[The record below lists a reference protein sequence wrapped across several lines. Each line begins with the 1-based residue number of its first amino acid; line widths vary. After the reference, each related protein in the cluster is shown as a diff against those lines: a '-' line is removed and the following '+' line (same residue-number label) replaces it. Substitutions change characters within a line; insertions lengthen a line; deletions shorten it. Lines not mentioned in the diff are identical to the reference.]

1 MRERILSLRG
11 DVEISTVGRIMDE
24 IIAINEEDNKEE
36 PIHLYIQSDGGVA
49 MDAYSLVDLM
59 LTSEIPIYTYCNSYV
74 SSSALD
80 IYLCGQKRF
89 VYPHS
94 RFLIH
99 GVKSSFD
106 NATLPGIKSNLENI
120 ETIEMFGKD
129 MLIARTNLTSNQIE
143 KLYSKNRD
151 IWVGYDDALKYGI
164 ATDFISYKIN

>member
-164 ATDFISYKIN
+164 ATDFIPYKIN